1 MEEIKLKENCSFRDI
16 NLSPFNKTQC
26 KSKPNRH
33 VSVLY
38 NMQYLTKVPVVK
50 RCRKTEYECFANINK
65 K

>member
-16 NLSPFNKTQC
+16 NLSPSNKN
-26 KSKPNRH
+26 KPNRH